1 MPFRF
6 RLETILQ
13 LRNSEED
20 QLRDQLAILNAR
32 VAESEAEIARLTVLR
47 EGHLGAIDE
56 HRSVSSPDLETIRFD
71 GLYLERLN
79 ADIRNTNSLLKE
91 QRGIADAKRAELV
104 SKRRERRILE
114 KLRDKHRARYLKELD
129 RKEATLVDELSL
141 TRYGRK

>member
-1 MPFRF
+1 MPFQF

-20 QLRDQLAILNAR
+20 QLRDQLSVLNAM
-32 VAESEAEIARLTVLR
+32 VTQSETEIVRLAGVR
-47 EGHLGAIDE
+47 EEHLGVIDD
-56 HRSVSSPDLETIRFD
+56 HRSEISPDLERIRYD

-79 ADIRNTNSLLKE
+79 ADIRSTNRLLEE
-91 QRGIADAKRAELV
+91 QRDVANAKREELV

-114 KLRDKHRARYLKELD
+114 KLKDKHRTRYLKELD

-141 TRYGRK
+141 TRYGRE